1 MTPEFDK
8 YYESLLHEHFKLPR
22 CTGETFP
29 QLSIKPEY
37 RWMRCV
43 SNPYSTG
50 FRRVFF
56 GKRGKKVNI
65 RKCIEKPT
73 EKGTQKREECDM
85 ALRILR
91 KILRRRKNSK

>member
-8 YYESLLHEHFKLPR
+8 YFDSLIHEEFKLPR

-56 GKRGKKVNI
+56 GRRGKKVNI
-65 RKCIEKPT
+65 RKC
-73 EKGTQKREECDM
+73 
-85 ALRILR
+85 L
-91 KILRRRKNSK
+91 

>member
-8 YYESLLHEHFKLPR
+8 YYESLLHENFKLPR

-65 RKCIEKPT
+65 RKCIEKPM

-85 ALRILR
+85 ALRILK